1 MDGEVVL
8 ASVAVLDEA
17 EVLGPGAGLLL
28 VAALLLGPGLRVLAQ
43 TVLGHLEGCLGD

>member
-1 MDGEVVL
+1 M
-8 ASVAVLDEA
+8 LDEA

-43 TVLGHLEGCLGD
+43 TVLRHLDRVV